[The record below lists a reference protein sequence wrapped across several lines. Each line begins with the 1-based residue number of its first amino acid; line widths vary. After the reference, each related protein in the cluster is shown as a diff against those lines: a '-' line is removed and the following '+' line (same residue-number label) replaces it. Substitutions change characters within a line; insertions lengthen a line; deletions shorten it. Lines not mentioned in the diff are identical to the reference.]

1 MTRFDVTFRD
11 YTAPSGWKLSTALHR
26 LDVSTE
32 PFDHINNSG
41 ADGYSHARVLAIN
54 PEPLLWKVPI
64 IAAHELAHIVLGH
77 TAFVLAVE
85 QLRATE
91 PAAEVTLPL
100 ARFELEAHTVARAVT
115 LGMGLDESE
124 LQTGLVRHY
133 IDRLERQCEPLGD
146 SDGIRLAWAT
156 ISILEAG
163 EAPVV
168 ADAPRAERVW

>member
-11 YTAPSGWKLSTALHR
+11 YTAPGGWKLSTALHR

-32 PFDHINNSG
+32 PFDHVGNAG
-41 ADGYSHARVLAIN
+41 ADGYSHARVLAIH
-54 PEPLLWKVPI
+54 PEPKLWSVPI

-77 TAFVLAVE
+77 TAFVLAVRSVE
-85 QLRATE
+85 
-91 PAAEVTLPL
+91 AEVPLPL

-115 LGMGLDESE
+115 LGMGLDEAE
-124 LQTGLVRHY
+124 LQSGLMRHY
-133 IDRLERQCEPLGD
+133 IDRLGRQCEPLSD
-146 SDGIRLAWAT
+146 SDGIRLAWAS

-168 ADAPRAERVW
+168 ADAPRAERVG